1 MKFAIDTNILL
12 PLEVASISA
21 PSTHDPEALELN
33 RIVQE
38 SGNHIVVH
46 PAILIDLARDPDVAR
61 RERHT
66 YLLNKYPK
74 IVDPP
79 PVTPAHEAHL
89 GVAQANSNDWVD
101 NLLLVAVERHAVD
114 YLVTQDQKM
123 HRKASR
129 LGIADRVLT
138 ITDALA
144 TLRTLF
150 DTSPIPPPAV
160 RRVQL
165 YNVDERDPI
174 FDSFRGDYPGFDA
187 WLRASKKRVRRTWT
201 ISGPNGRLAAICIVK
216 KEGEDIPDGIG
227 GRVLKICTFKVADQY
242 AGFRFGELLLKTVF
256 AYARDNK
263 FDWAFVTVFERHELL
278 TRLLYEFGFAN
289 HQGRSPLGELVLVKP
304 LRPGLG
310 EPPSGPLAY
319 AVRYGPCHLAW
330 DDSEAWVVPI
340 QPRFDAVLFPDLQN
354 QVHLFPG
361 STPFG
366 NSIRKAY
373 LCRSSVRQIKPGD
386 VLAFYR
392 SQTTKAITVLG
403 VVEDSLVSDA
413 AIALGSFVAKRTVYS
428 MRDITDLCTDA
439 GGRPRTVLAIKFR
452 QVLRSFEHV
461 PLHELKQ
468 NGLLKSAPQSITR
481 IPREAIGWIQKRTE
495 G

>member
-242 AGFRFGELLLKTVF
+242 
-256 AYARDNK
+256 
-263 FDWAFVTVFERHELL
+263 
-278 TRLLYEFGFAN
+278 
-289 HQGRSPLGELVLVKP
+289 
-304 LRPGLG
+304 
-310 EPPSGPLAY
+310 
-319 AVRYGPCHLAW
+319 
-330 DDSEAWVVPI
+330 
-340 QPRFDAVLFPDLQN
+340 PDLQN

-468 NGLLKSAPQSITR
+468 NGLLKSAPIHHPHST
-481 IPREAIGWIQKRTE
+481 
-495 G
+495 